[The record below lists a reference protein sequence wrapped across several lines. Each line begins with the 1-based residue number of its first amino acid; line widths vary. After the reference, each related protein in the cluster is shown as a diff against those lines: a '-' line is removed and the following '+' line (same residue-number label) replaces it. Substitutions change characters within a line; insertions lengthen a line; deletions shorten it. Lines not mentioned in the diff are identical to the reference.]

1 MTRKS
6 LKIGRYTEEEIF
18 QYMTDVEGSM
28 LGRSMYDAIFGT
40 IHALITE
47 KNQLKKDNETLQK
60 HCRTAEKLQ
69 RENKSLKDQVTYL
82 RRSIERKEE
91 QYVLAQSKI
100 DEAVDF
106 IKEHITE
113 TEYRYVYSKTINVV
127 ETLELNNAELIELLE
142 ILERADK

>member
-18 QYMTDVEGSM
+18 QYMTDVECSM
-28 LGRSMYDAIFGT
+28 LGRSMYDAVFGT

-69 RENKSLKDQVTYL
+69 RQLDSALGILSEMNPPCEFDNFMNKHIDYCSKNCGADEEIFKKCWLMYIEDKL
-82 RRSIERKEE
+82 RGDSNE
-91 QYVLAQSKI
+91 
-100 DEAVDF
+100 
-106 IKEHITE
+106 
-113 TEYRYVYSKTINVV
+113 
-127 ETLELNNAELIELLE
+127 
-142 ILERADK
+142 

>member
-28 LGRSMYDAIFGT
+28 LGRSMYDAVFGT

-69 RENKSLKDQVTYL
+69 RQLDSALGILSEMNPPCEMNGFMDKHTDYCRLNCGVD
-82 RRSIERKEE
+82 EE
-91 QYVLAQSKI
+91 VFKKCWLMYI
-100 DEAVDF
+100 D
-106 IKEHITE
+106 
-113 TEYRYVYSKTINVV
+113 
-127 ETLELNNAELIELLE
+127 E
-142 ILERADK
+142 ILERTDK

>member
-47 KNQLKKDNETLQK
+47 KNRLKKDNETLQK

-82 RRSIERKEE
+82 RRSVEKKEE

-100 DEAVDF
+100 DEAIEFTKDHIFQIDGDKDF
-106 IKEHITE
+106 
-113 TEYRYVYSKTINVV
+113 EY
-127 ETLELNNAELIELLE
+127 LLQ
-142 ILERADK
+142 ILERTDK

>member
-47 KNQLKKDNETLQK
+47 KNQLKKDNETLQNS
-60 HCRTAEKLQ
+60 LQ
-69 RENKSLKDQVTYL
+69 TQCQSLQSQINYL

-100 DEAVDF
+100 DEAVEFTKDHIFQIDGDKDF
-106 IKEHITE
+106 
-113 TEYRYVYSKTINVV
+113 EY
-127 ETLELNNAELIELLE
+127 LLQ
-142 ILERADK
+142 ILERTDK

>member
-1 MTRKS
+1 MTRES

-28 LGRSMYDAIFGT
+28 LGRSMYDAIFNT

-47 KNQLKKDNETLQK
+47 KNQLKKDNETLQNS
-60 HCRTAEKLQ
+60 LQ
-69 RENKSLKDQVTYL
+69 TQCQSLQSQINYL

-100 DEAVDF
+100 DEAIEFTKDHIFQIDGDKDF
-106 IKEHITE
+106 
-113 TEYRYVYSKTINVV
+113 EY
-127 ETLELNNAELIELLE
+127 LLQ
-142 ILERADK
+142 ILERTDK

>member
-28 LGRSMYDAIFGT
+28 LGRSMYDAIFNT

-60 HCRTAEKLQ
+60 HYRTAEKLQ
-69 RENKSLKDQVTYL
+69 REL
-82 RRSIERKEE
+82 EE
-91 QYVLAQSKI
+91 TIK
-100 DEAVDF
+100 EAVDY
-106 IKEHITE
+106 IKGTYEMAIYT
-113 TEYRYVYSKTINVV
+113 KTVS
-127 ETLELNNAELIELLE
+127 LEEENIQDLLE
-142 ILERADK
+142 ILERTDK

>member
-47 KNQLKKDNETLQK
+47 KNQLKKDNETLQNS
-60 HCRTAEKLQ
+60 LQ
-69 RENKSLKDQVTYL
+69 TQCQSLQT
-82 RRSIERKEE
+82 
-91 QYVLAQSKI
+91 KI
-100 DEAVDF
+100 DEAIDY
-106 IKEHITE
+106 IKNYAREWVQDDKVISDMQ
-113 TEYRYVYSKTINVV
+113 R
-127 ETLELNNAELIELLE
+127 LLQ
-142 ILERADK
+142 ILERTDK